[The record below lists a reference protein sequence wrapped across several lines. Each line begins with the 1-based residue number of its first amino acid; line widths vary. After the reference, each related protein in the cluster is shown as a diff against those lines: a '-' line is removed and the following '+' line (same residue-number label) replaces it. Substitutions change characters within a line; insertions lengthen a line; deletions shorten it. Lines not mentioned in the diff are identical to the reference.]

1 MKKLSLF
8 LFVLFSVST
17 LAFEKSK
24 GNGFVI
30 WDGKK
35 SDQIKFYLDLEINSK
50 SPNKAIALIE
60 EMVFFIKDLE
70 PNTITY
76 EYYISEDNKSI
87 SLREVYKN
95 SEAALTHMNNFEAGP
110 YAEKFLELM
119 TINSFQVMGNA
130 SDDLMESVKAFTDD
144 NRMLISGFDRN

>member
-17 LAFEKSK
+17 LGFEKSK

-76 EYYISEDNKSI
+76 EYYITEDNKSI

-95 SEAALTHMNNFEAGP
+95 SEAALTHMNNFEELIHISIHYIGL
-110 YAEKFLELM
+110 EKTIGILM
-119 TINSFQVMGNA
+119 VK
-130 SDDLMESVKAFTDD
+130 DLFTPLFW
-144 NRMLISGFDRN
+144 NRDT

>member
-17 LAFEKSK
+17 LGFEKSK

-60 EMVFFIKDLE
+60 EMVL
-70 PNTITY
+70 
-76 EYYISEDNKSI
+76 
-87 SLREVYKN
+87 L
-95 SEAALTHMNNFEAGP
+95 MNIIYLKIINL
-110 YAEKFLELM
+110 FL
-119 TINSFQVMGNA
+119 
-130 SDDLMESVKAFTDD
+130 
-144 NRMLISGFDRN
+144 

>member
-17 LAFEKSK
+17 LGFEKSK

-119 TINSFQVMGNA
+119 RINSFQVMGNA

-144 NRMLISGFDRN
+144 NRVLISGFDRN